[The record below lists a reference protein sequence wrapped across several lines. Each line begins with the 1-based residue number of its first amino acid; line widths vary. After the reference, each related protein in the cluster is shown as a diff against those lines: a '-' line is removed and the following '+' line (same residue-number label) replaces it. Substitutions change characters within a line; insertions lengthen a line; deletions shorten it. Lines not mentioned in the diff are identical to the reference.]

1 MGMRTIIIIA
11 SVILATSAFPQ
22 YAPARKEGSYEPA
35 SHSSPE
41 KAERATRDKVKATR
55 DPNYIPKKAPATKDS
70 NYIKEAKRAKRDT
83 NYVPQIAPA
92 QREGSNEPVSHSPP
106 KNAVR
111 ATRDPNYVPKRVLAT
126 RDPNY
131 VPKGVLATRDP
142 NYVPKIAPAQ
152 REGSNG
158 PASHSPPKNAVKATR
173 DPNYVPK
180 NAPAT
185 RDPNYIEKAK
195 PSCDCSK
202 IRQEVQAVPINTANL
217 APAQQE
223 GKPSAPVKPLKN
235 VVSATRDPNYCNCS
249 NTEEVIEVFE

>member
-1 MGMRTIIIIA
+1 MGSLIIMRTIIIIA

-35 SHSSPE
+35 SHSSPV
-41 KAERATRDKVKATR
+41 KAERATRDNVK
-55 DPNYIPKKAPATKDS
+55 
-70 NYIKEAKRAKRDT
+70 
-83 NYVPQIAPA
+83 
-92 QREGSNEPVSHSPP
+92 
-106 KNAVR
+106 
-111 ATRDPNYVPKRVLAT
+111 ATRDPNYVPKKAPAQREGSNGPVSYS
-126 RDPNY
+126 P
-131 VPKGVLATRDP
+131 PKNAVKATRDP

-158 PASHSPPKNAVKATR
+158 PVSYSQPKNAVRQTR

-185 RDPNYIEKAK
+185 RDPSYIEKAN
-195 PSCDCSK
+195 PTCDCSK
-202 IRQEVQAVPINTANL
+202 IRQEVQAVPLNTANL

-249 NTEEVIEVFE
+249 NTEEVIEVFEVDYDYTAPRI

>member
-41 KAERATRDKVKATR
+41 KAERATREKVGATR
-55 DPNYIPKKAPATKDS
+55 DPNYVPKKAPATKDS
-70 NYIKEAKRAKRDT
+70 SYIKEAKRAKRDT
-83 NYVPQIAPA
+83 NNVPQNAPA
-92 QREGSNEPVSHSPP
+92 QREGSNGPVSHSPP
-106 KNAVR
+106 KNAVK

-131 VPKGVLATRDP
+131 VPKRVSATRDP
-142 NYVPKIAPAQ
+142 NYVP
-152 REGSNG
+152 
-158 PASHSPPKNAVKATR
+158 
-173 DPNYVPK
+173 
-180 NAPAT
+180 
-185 RDPNYIEKAK
+185 KAK

-202 IRQEVQAVPINTANL
+202 IRQKVQAVPINTANL

-249 NTEEVIEVFE
+249 NTEEVIEVFEVDYDYTAPRI

>member
-41 KAERATRDKVKATR
+41 KAERATREKVKATR
-55 DPNYIPKKAPATKDS
+55 DPNYVPKKAPATKDS
-70 NYIKEAKRAKRDT
+70 NNIKEAKRAKRDT
-83 NYVPQIAPA
+83 NYVPQNAPA
-92 QREGSNEPVSHSPP
+92 QREGSNGPVSHSPP

-111 ATRDPNYVPKRVLAT
+111 ATRDPNYVPKRVS
-126 RDPNY
+126 
-131 VPKGVLATRDP
+131 ATRDP

-158 PASHSPPKNAVKATR
+158 PAPHSPPKNAVRATG

-185 RDPNYIEKAK
+185 RDPNYIEKAN
-195 PSCDCSK
+195 PTCDCSK
-202 IRQEVQAVPINTANL
+202 IRQEVQALPLNTANL

-223 GKPSAPVKPLKN
+223 GKPSDPVKPLKN

-249 NTEEVIEVFE
+249 NTEEVIEVFEVDYDYTAPRI

>member
-41 KAERATRDKVKATR
+41 KAERATREKVKATR
-55 DPNYIPKKAPATKDS
+55 DPNYVPKKAPATKDS

-83 NYVPQIAPA
+83 NYVPQ
-92 QREGSNEPVSHSPP
+92 N
-106 KNAVR
+106 
-111 ATRDPNYVPKRVLAT
+111 
-126 RDPNY
+126 
-131 VPKGVLATRDP
+131 
-142 NYVPKIAPAQ
+142 APAQ

-158 PASHSPPKNAVKATR
+158 PVSHSPPKNAVKATR

-180 NAPAT
+180 RVSAT
-185 RDPNYIEKAK
+185 RDPNYVPKIA
-195 PSCDCSK
+195 PACDCSK
-202 IRQEVQAVPINTANL
+202 IRQEVQAVPLNTANL

-235 VVSATRDPNYCNCS
+235 VV
-249 NTEEVIEVFE
+249 

>member
-1 MGMRTIIIIA
+1 MRTIVIIA

-22 YAPARKEGSYEPA
+22 YAPAHKEGSYEPA

-41 KAERATRDKVKATR
+41 KAERATREKVKATR
-55 DPNYIPKKAPATKDS
+55 DPNYVPKKAPATKDS
-70 NYIKEAKRAKRDT
+70 NSIKEAKRAKRDT
-83 NYVPQIAPA
+83 NYVPQNAPA
-92 QREGSNEPVSHSPP
+92 QREGSNGPASHSPP

-111 ATRDPNYVPKRVLAT
+111 ATRDPNYVPKR
-126 RDPNY
+126 
-131 VPKGVLATRDP
+131 VLATRDP

-158 PASHSPPKNAVKATR
+158 PASHSPPKNAVRATR

-185 RDPNYIEKAK
+185 RDPNYIEKAN
-195 PSCDCSK
+195 PTCDCSK
-202 IRQEVQAVPINTANL
+202 IRQEVQAVPLNTANL

-249 NTEEVIEVFE
+249 NAEEVIEVFEVDYDYTAPRI

>member
-1 MGMRTIIIIA
+1 MGSLIIMRTIIIIA

-35 SHSSPE
+35 SNSSPE
-41 KAERATRDKVKATR
+41 KAERATRDNVKATR
-55 DPNYIPKKAPATKDS
+55 DPNYVPKKAPATKDS
-70 NYIKEAKRAKRDT
+70 NYIKEAKRAKRD
-83 NYVPQIAPA
+83 
-92 QREGSNEPVSHSPP
+92 
-106 KNAVR
+106 
-111 ATRDPNYVPKRVLAT
+111 PNYVPKR
-126 RDPNY
+126 
-131 VPKGVLATRDP
+131 VLATRDP

-158 PASHSPPKNAVKATR
+158 PVSYSPPKNAVRATR

-185 RDPNYIEKAK
+185 RDPNYIEKAN
-195 PSCDCSK
+195 PTCDCK
-202 IRQEVQAVPINTANL
+202 IRQEVQAVPLNTANL

-235 VVSATRDPNYCNCS
+235 VVGATRDRNYCNCS
-249 NTEEVIEVFE
+249 NTEEVFEVDYDYTAPRI

>member
-41 KAERATRDKVKATR
+41 KAERATREKVKATR
-55 DPNYIPKKAPATKDS
+55 DPNYVPKKAPATKDS
-70 NYIKEAKRAKRDT
+70 NYIKEAKR
-83 NYVPQIAPA
+83 
-92 QREGSNEPVSHSPP
+92 
-106 KNAVR
+106 
-111 ATRDPNYVPKRVLAT
+111 
-126 RDPNY
+126 
-131 VPKGVLATRDP
+131 ATRDP

-158 PASHSPPKNAVKATR
+158 PVSHSPPKNAVRATR
-173 DPNYVPK
+173 DSNYVQK

-202 IRQEVQAVPINTANL
+202 IRQEVQAVPLNTANL

-249 NTEEVIEVFE
+249 NTEEVIEVFEVDYDYTAPRI

>member
-41 KAERATRDKVKATR
+41 KAERATREKVKATR
-55 DPNYIPKKAPATKDS
+55 DPNYVPKKAPATRDS
-70 NYIKEAKRAKRDT
+70 
-83 NYVPQIAPA
+83 NYVPQ
-92 QREGSNEPVSHSPP
+92 N
-106 KNAVR
+106 
-111 ATRDPNYVPKRVLAT
+111 
-126 RDPNY
+126 
-131 VPKGVLATRDP
+131 
-142 NYVPKIAPAQ
+142 APAQ

-158 PASHSPPKNAVKATR
+158 PALHSPPKNAVRATR

-195 PSCDCSK
+195 PTCDCSK
-202 IRQEVQAVPINTANL
+202 IRQEVQAVPINNTNL

-249 NTEEVIEVFE
+249 NTEEVIEVFEVDYDYTAPRI

>member
-1 MGMRTIIIIA
+1 MGA

-22 YAPARKEGSYEPA
+22 YTPARKEGSYEPA
-35 SHSSPE
+35 SNSSPE
-41 KAERATRDKVKATR
+41 KAERATRDNVK
-55 DPNYIPKKAPATKDS
+55 
-70 NYIKEAKRAKRDT
+70 
-83 NYVPQIAPA
+83 
-92 QREGSNEPVSHSPP
+92 
-106 KNAVR
+106 
-111 ATRDPNYVPKRVLAT
+111 ATRDPNYVPKKA
-126 RDPNY
+126 P
-131 VPKGVLATRDP
+131 ATRDP

-158 PASHSPPKNAVKATR
+158 PASYSPPKNAVRATR

-185 RDPNYIEKAK
+185 RDPNYIEKAN
-195 PSCDCSK
+195 PTCDCSK
-202 IRQEVQAVPINTANL
+202 IRQEVQAVPLNTANL

-249 NTEEVIEVFE
+249 NTEEVIELFEVDYDYTAPRI

>member
-41 KAERATRDKVKATR
+41 KAERATREKVKATR
-55 DPNYIPKKAPATKDS
+55 DPNYVPKKAPATKDS

-83 NYVPQIAPA
+83 NYVPQNAPA
-92 QREGSNEPVSHSPP
+92 QREGSNEPVSYSPP
-106 KNAVR
+106 KNAVK
-111 ATRDPNYVPKRVLAT
+111 ATRDPNYVPKRVS
-126 RDPNY
+126 
-131 VPKGVLATRDP
+131 ATRDP

-158 PASHSPPKNAVKATR
+158 PASYSPPKNAVRAIR

-185 RDPNYIEKAK
+185 RDPNYIEKAN
-195 PSCDCSK
+195 PTCDCSK
-202 IRQEVQAVPINTANL
+202 IRQEVQAVPLNTANL

-235 VVSATRDPNYCNCS
+235 VVSATETPTIATVQIQKKLLKYS
-249 NTEEVIEVFE
+249 KLI

>member
-1 MGMRTIIIIA
+1 MGSPIIMRTIIIIA

-22 YAPARKEGSYEPA
+22 YAPARKEGSYKPA

-41 KAERATRDKVKATR
+41 KAERATRDNVKATR
-55 DPNYIPKKAPATKDS
+55 DPNYVPKKAPATKDS

-83 NYVPQIAPA
+83 NYVPKIAPA
-92 QREGSNEPVSHSPP
+92 QREGSNEPVSYSPP

-131 VPKGVLATRDP
+131 VPK
-142 NYVPKIAPAQ
+142 IAPAQ

-158 PASHSPPKNAVKATR
+158 PVSHSPPKNAVKATR
-173 DPNYVPK
+173 DPNY
-180 NAPAT
+180 
-185 RDPNYIEKAK
+185 IEKAN
-195 PSCDCSK
+195 PTCDCSK
-202 IRQEVQAVPINTANL
+202 IRQEAQAVPLNTANL

-249 NTEEVIEVFE
+249 NTEEVIEVFEVDYDYTSPRI

>member
-1 MGMRTIIIIA
+1 MRTIIIIA
-11 SVILATSAFPQ
+11 SVIIATSAFPQ
-22 YAPARKEGSYEPA
+22 YVPAHNEGSYEPA
-35 SHSSPE
+35 SNSSPE
-41 KAERATRDKVKATR
+41 KAERATRDNVKATR
-55 DPNYIPKKAPATKDS
+55 DPNYVPKKAPATKDS

-83 NYVPQIAPA
+83 NYVPKIAPA

-106 KNAVR
+106 KNAVK
-111 ATRDPNYVPKRVLAT
+111 ATRDPNYVPKR
-126 RDPNY
+126 
-131 VPKGVLATRDP
+131 VLATRDP

-158 PASHSPPKNAVKATR
+158 PVSYSPPKNAVRATR

-185 RDPNYIEKAK
+185 RDPNYIEKAN
-195 PSCDCSK
+195 PTCDCSK
-202 IRQEVQAVPINTANL
+202 IRQEVQAVPLNTANL

-249 NTEEVIEVFE
+249 NTEEVIEVFEVDYDYTAPRI

>member
-1 MGMRTIIIIA
+1 MGSLIIMRTIIIIA

-35 SHSSPE
+35 SNSSPE
-41 KAERATRDKVKATR
+41 KAERATRDNVKATR
-55 DPNYIPKKAPATKDS
+55 DPNYVPKKAPATKDS
-70 NYIKEAKRAKRDT
+70 NYIKEAKRAKRD
-83 NYVPQIAPA
+83 
-92 QREGSNEPVSHSPP
+92 
-106 KNAVR
+106 
-111 ATRDPNYVPKRVLAT
+111 PNYVPKR
-126 RDPNY
+126 
-131 VPKGVLATRDP
+131 VLATRDP

-158 PASHSPPKNAVKATR
+158 PASYSPPKNAVRATR

-185 RDPNYIEKAK
+185 RDPSYIEKAN
-195 PSCDCSK
+195 PTCDCSK
-202 IRQEVQAVPINTANL
+202 IRQEVQAVPLNTANL

-249 NTEEVIEVFE
+249 NTEEVIEVFEVDYDYTAPRI

>member
-1 MGMRTIIIIA
+1 MGA

-22 YAPARKEGSYEPA
+22 YTPARKEGSYEPA
-35 SHSSPE
+35 SNSSPE
-41 KAERATRDKVKATR
+41 KAERATRDNVKAT
-55 DPNYIPKKAPATKDS
+55 
-70 NYIKEAKRAKRDT
+70 RDT
-83 NYVPQIAPA
+83 NYVPKIAPA
-92 QREGSNEPVSHSPP
+92 QREGSNEPASYSPP

-111 ATRDPNYVPKRVLAT
+111 QTRDPNYVPKR
-126 RDPNY
+126 
-131 VPKGVLATRDP
+131 VLATRDP

-158 PASHSPPKNAVKATR
+158 PASYSPPKNAVRATR

-185 RDPNYIEKAK
+185 RDPNYIEKAN
-195 PSCDCSK
+195 PTCDCSK
-202 IRQEVQAVPINTANL
+202 IRQEVQAVPLNTANL

-249 NTEEVIEVFE
+249 NTEEVIEVFEVDYDYTVPRI